1 MDIIIR
7 YLVINKIAS
16 QSGETPG
23 VDSFVIKNNSNNIK
37 LLSQSKKTKLNLSST
52 MKVKLVEISKS
63 NGFTRILGISIML
76 DRVL

>member
-7 YLVINKIAS
+7 YLAINKIAS

-37 LLSQSKKTKLNLSST
+37 LLSQSKKN
-52 MKVKLVEISKS
+52 
-63 NGFTRILGISIML
+63 
-76 DRVL
+76 